1 MADCGGEERDMS
13 NVRVVEIEAMM
24 PETAA
29 RMAPIWEAAY
39 EALRTDVGTL
49 IDLANLARKAAAAD

>member
-1 MADCGGEERDMS
+1 MS